1 MIKTSKLYYF
11 IYPIALI
18 LLLFSSCTD
27 SDKEESTY
35 FNDIFSDNKIES
47 KINFKNVDRLNETNK
62 KNIVLA
68 SIAFN
73 NSHELKESQIILK
86 IKKDH
91 QNFESNLKRIA
102 NENLIII
109 PEPIFDLNL
118 DQKTL
123 KGISSSYYLISL
135 LEKEINNQI
144 VLLDSIKKNSKDKQ
158 FKAFADKSKK
168 ILIENNNSLEELLL
182 R

>member
-1 MIKTSKLYYF
+1 MIKIPNLYYF

-18 LLLFSSCTD
+18 SLLFSSCTD
-27 SDKEESTY
+27 SDKKEST
-35 FNDIFSDNKIES
+35 FLNDIFSDNEIES
-47 KINFKNVDRLNETNK
+47 KINFKTVASLYETNK
-62 KNIVLA
+62 KNIVIA

-73 NSHELKESQIILK
+73 NSKELKESQIILK

-91 QNFESNLKRIA
+91 QNFEFGLKKIA

-118 DQKTL
+118 DQKNL

-144 VLLDSIKKNSKDKQ
+144 VLLDSIKKNSKDTQ

-168 ILIENNNSLEELLL
+168 ILIENNNSLEELLV